1 MIASLMYYTNNL
13 MQLVILAAGRGTRMG
28 DLTSSTPKPML
39 EVAGRD
45 LLRHKLEVLPDEI
58 DEVVMV
64 IGYLGDKIKASF
76 GDNYNGRPIKY
87 VYQEKLEG
95 TGKALW
101 LCRELL
107 RDKFMVMMGDDIYSK
122 DDVIECAK
130 YPWAILVKRVDEM
143 KRGGRIVLDE
153 DGNLKDIIEGENHNV
168 KNAITNT
175 GLYVLGKEIFN
186 YELVKLVNKEEWGL
200 PQTLL
205 KAAKDF
211 KVKVVEGT
219 FWLPLSEPI
228 DLKMAEENLKSEKI
242 QTLE

>member
-1 MIASLMYYTNNL
+1 

-28 DLTSSTPKPML
+28 ELTNSTPKPML

-45 LLRHKLEVLPDEI
+45 LLRHKLEALPEEI

-76 GDNYNGRPIKY
+76 GDSYNGRPIKY
-87 VYQEKLEG
+87 VHQEKLEG

-101 LCRELL
+101 LCKDLL
-107 RDKFMVMMGDDIYSK
+107 KDKFMVMMGDDIYSK
-122 DDVIECAK
+122 DDVIKCAK
-130 YPWAILVKRVDEM
+130 NDWAILVKRIEIM
-143 KRGGRIVLDE
+143 KRGGRIILDE
-153 DGNLKDIIEGENHNV
+153 KGHLKDIIEGENHNV

-175 GLYVLGKEIFN
+175 GLYVLKKEIFN
-186 YELVKLVNKEEWGL
+186 YELVKLANKEEWGL

-205 KAAKDF
+205 KAVKDF
-211 KVKVVEGT
+211 KVKVVEST

-228 DLKMAEENLKSEKI
+228 DLKLAEENLKTKEA